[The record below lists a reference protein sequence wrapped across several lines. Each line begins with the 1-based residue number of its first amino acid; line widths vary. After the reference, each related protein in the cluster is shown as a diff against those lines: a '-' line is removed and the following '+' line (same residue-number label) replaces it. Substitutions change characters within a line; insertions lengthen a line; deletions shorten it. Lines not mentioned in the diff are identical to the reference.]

1 MARYYRDWEMRYTFW
16 PKGDAPGYGVSMD
29 NTPIM
34 LKRERPDVQVRFLA
48 AQLHLFEE
56 KYSMSSDR
64 FFKLYREGE
73 MGELEEFDTWAE
85 LFVEYL
91 YWKKRV

>member
-16 PKGDAPGYGVSMD
+16 PKGDAHGYGISVENS
-29 NTPIM
+29 PLM
-34 LKRERPDVQVRFLA
+34 LKNERPETHLRTLA

-64 FFKLYREGE
+64 FFSLYRRGE
-73 MGELEEFDTWAE
+73 MGALEEFDTWAE

-91 YWKKRV
+91 YWKKQV

>member
-16 PKGDAPGYGVSMD
+16 PRGNSLGYSLVVD

-34 LKRERPDVQVRFLA
+34 LKNESPKAHLRTLA
-48 AQLHLFEE
+48 VQLHLFEE

-64 FFKLYREGE
+64 FFSLYRKGE
-73 MGELEEFDTWAE
+73 MGSVAEFDTWAE

-91 YWKKRV
+91 YWKKKS

>member
-1 MARYYRDWEMRYTFW
+1 MARYYREWEMRYTFW
-16 PKGDAPGYGVSMD
+16 PKGETMGYGVSVD

-34 LKRERPDVQVRFLA
+34 LKGQRPEIHVRNLA

-64 FFKLYREGE
+64 FFSLYRKGE
-73 MGELEEFDTWAE
+73 MGELQEFDAWAE
-85 LFVEYL
+85 IFVEYL
-91 YWKKRV
+91 YWKKKA